1 MLYKKE
7 NLQQLQ
13 WQEDKEQDLDIVDQ
27 KEPMI

>member
-7 NLQQLQ
+7 NLLQLQ
-13 WQEDKEQDLDIVDQ
+13 WQEDKEQDLDIADQ

>member
-7 NLQQLQ
+7 NLLQLQ